1 MVNMRFYYKKFNIH
15 RHLKSGN
22 EQRPLSSYQML
33 VGAGPQLFLTTKFV
47 IFKEVFT
54 NVGRWE
60 ESSELDYVY
69 TRLDISV

>member
-1 MVNMRFYYKKFNIH
+1 MMNMRFYCKKFNIH

-22 EQRPLSSYQML
+22 EQRLLSSYQML
-33 VGAGPQLFLTTKFV
+33 VVAGPQLFLTTKFV